1 MSGAAKAL
9 LSAAARE
16 AVAIHAIFP
25 SRRMRERASEAAL
38 ARWPEPF
45 FRAQLWEGMAQNS
58 VIRGGS
64 PQALG
69 ALLHLLEG
77 GLHDAV

>member
-1 MSGAAKAL
+1 MSAAPAL

-16 AVAIHAIFP
+16 AEAVHAIFP

-38 ARWPEPF
+38 SRWPEPF
-45 FRAQLWEGMAQNS
+45 FRAQLWEGMAQNP
-58 VIRGGS
+58 VIRNGN
-64 PQALG
+64 PEALG

-77 GLHDAV
+77 AARDAV